1 MAGIFSALSTAFS
14 LTETVVDMSDK
25 NLSDK
30 EKADYISKKID
41 VAHTELEEYE
51 EIEKQKI
58 DQYLEYEE
66 IPRGRVIFNIKMN
79 QTIVYMDAKL
89 FKKPIA
95 QKVASFFDLDFEQ
108 VKWKKDPHY
117 YTIK

>member
-1 MAGIFSALSTAFS
+1 MMKIGIFWY
-14 LTETVVDMSDK
+14 DK
-25 NLSDK
+25 NQVIGIAHNFVLSDV
-30 EKADYISKKID
+30 DSLGLID
-41 VAHTELEEYE
+41 SSYTHVEYW
-51 EIEKQKI
+51 EILRYQFDHLK
-58 DQYLEYEE
+58 YLEYEE
-66 IPRGRVIFNIKMN
+66 MPRGRVIFNIKMN